1 MVDFTKPSY
10 SRVEMSTLAHQI
22 YALLNEARYLRAQY
36 PDLANYR
43 GSDVVS
49 GLEVAFKGADHL
61 ARGEQY
67 HEWDAVIST
76 GAYGIPP
83 DAS

>member
-10 SRVEMSTLAHQI
+10 SRVEISTLAHQI

-43 GSDVVS
+43 GNDVIS
-49 GLEVAFKGADHL
+49 GLEAAFKGADHL

-67 HEWDAVIST
+67 PEWDTVVST
-76 GAYGIPP
+76 GAYGIKP